1 MKKNKLFDTFALVM
15 IGGIVLITLLDALL
29 INRGPIT
36 VIKAVTIVAAILGVT
51 NCVLS
56 SNASIWNYLFGLPAV
71 VFQGIVALNE
81 GNYGIGTMDLVIL
94 VPMQVVGFFVWT
106 RRGAAL
112 SSDTQQAQVQARR
125 LTWQQGVL
133 VGLIAV
139 VCTFGLGLVLR
150 HYGANSPWLDG
161 GAVVLQ
167 IIAQILMTL
176 AFMEQ
181 WVIWILVNSVY
192 IGIWV
197 HTYIL
202 SFTNPDISANNAA
215 LMIAMWVFY
224 LIIAIHGLRV
234 WMNISR
240 LEK

>member
-1 MKKNKLFDTFALVM
+1 MKKNKLFDTFALIM
-15 IGGIVLITLLDALL
+15 IGGIILITILDALF
-29 INRGPIT
+29 IHEGPIT
-36 VIKAVTIVAAILGVT
+36 LIKAVTIVAAILGVT

-56 SNASIWNYLFGLPAV
+56 SNASIWNFVFGPPAV
-71 VFQGIVALNE
+71 ICQGIVALHE

-94 VPMQVVGFFVWT
+94 VPMQIVGFFVWM

-112 SSDTQQAQVQARR
+112 SADSEQAQVKARR
-125 LTWQQGVL
+125 LNLMQGIL
-133 VGLIAV
+133 VAV
-139 VCTFGLGLVLR
+139 TTVTCTLGLGLLLD

-181 WVIWILVNSVY
+181 WVIWIIVNSVY
-192 IGIWV
+192 VGIWV
-197 HTYIL
+197 HTYVL
-202 SFTNPDISANNAA
+202 SFSNPEISGSNAI

-224 LIIAIHGLRV
+224 LIISIHGLRV
-234 WMNISR
+234 WMKISR